1 MNALLKRIGVT
12 TLLAAVTI
20 GLAASAGAAEKKKLV
35 YSKTARQTV
44 MEAKMAAGGI
54 PERELVQSVYIDT
67 CRSADREFDG
77 MEERVYGQDENSAGG
92 NGIHRGYA
100 VDQLKSG
107 DQLFQRYEGRHRFV
121 AKEGGTWEV
130 TYEGKAEV
138 IGGTGK
144 YKNAHGWI
152 DYKGRITPDGL
163 TEEDVGEI
171 AY

>member
-1 MNALLKRIGVT
+1 MNTLLKRIGVT
-12 TLLAAVTI
+12 TLLAAVALGFTTV
-20 GLAASAGAAEKKKLV
+20 ADAAEKKIA

-44 MEAKMAAGGI
+44 MEARMPAGGI

-67 CRSADREFDG
+67 CKSADRDFDG

-92 NGIHRGYA
+92 NGSHRGYA

-121 AKEGGTWEV
+121 AKDAGAWEV
-130 TYEGKAEV
+130 TYEGKAEI

-144 YKNAHGWI
+144 YKNARGWLN
-152 DYKGRITPDGL
+152 YKGRITPESFS
-163 TEEDVGEI
+163 EEDVGEI